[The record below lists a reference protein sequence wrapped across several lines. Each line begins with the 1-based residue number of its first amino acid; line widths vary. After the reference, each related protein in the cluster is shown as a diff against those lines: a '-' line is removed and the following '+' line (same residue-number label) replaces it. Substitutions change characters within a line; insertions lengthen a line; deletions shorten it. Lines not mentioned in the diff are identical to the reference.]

1 MVSFSYAGHIE
12 ASVFNSVSFITN
24 KTFFEV
30 RLIVFNLKA
39 AVSDILFFIK
49 MSV

>member
-1 MVSFSYAGHIE
+1 MVSFSYASHIE

-30 RLIVFNLKA
+30 CFNLKA

-49 MSV
+49 MSIW